1 MQKKFVED
9 SNGELDLQQ
18 VLKMLADQGITRLM
32 VEGGPKVAAS
42 FVAGGLID
50 EAALLRGEK
59 SIGADGINPLEGM
72 PLGALTGNMTSHGTE
87 KLGADVI
94 ESFART

>member
-1 MQKKFVED
+1 
-9 SNGELDLQQ
+9 
-18 VLKMLADQGITRLM
+18 M

-42 FVAGGLID
+42 FVSAGLID
-50 EAALLRGEK
+50 EAVLLRGKK
-59 SIGADGINPLEGM
+59 SIGVDGIDPLDGM

-87 KLGADVI
+87 KLGADMI

>member
-1 MQKKFVED
+1 V
-9 SNGELDLQQ
+9 
-18 VLKMLADQGITRLM
+18 I

-42 FVAGGLID
+42 FVSAGLVD

-59 SIGADGINPLEGM
+59 TIGAGGIWPLEGM
-72 PLGALTGNMTSHGTE
+72 PLDALTGDMKSHGTE